1 MEDILTVDQF
11 AEKIKSKYPEYKDI
25 DNYDLTEKII
35 AKYPVYKD
43 MVDFQKKNQIES
55 TGLSGE
61 DISTDTQVVGVGE
74 PETNEAPVIETPSET
89 QGWLATFEESAQRRS
104 KDGDLTYKTMNA
116 ANLGSG
122 LGAAFL
128 DQAYNAIVNTLPAS
142 FETTFQQSPRSKQLR
157 ELEKN
162 IEKAQ
167 QAESDFVYDKY
178 SERDGAYRKISIPEA
193 QSKLSELKKLI
204 NEDVVSI
211 TEKREE
217 SSKYQDPDASIS
229 KMFTPLGFTKLL
241 GAQLPNLGVSVVLPV
256 VGSYAQIY
264 GDTYMTTLEQLAAKK
279 FKVEAAEV
287 TPDMMIDLIERGED
301 GMANSELSSAAGAS
315 LDVIGLGKI
324 AGIVKGPLS
333 GLIRN
338 SVKKGLQNGGRAGVV
353 KALNVTGQIL
363 SGAAFEGATE
373 GGQSFIQQMGTGL
386 ALDKTWANS
395 FNSVD
400 WNQILMEGTAGA
412 LIGGP
417 ISGITASGI
426 KFNSNDVDA
435 MIAENDLGGIRQ
447 FSDQGMIDWRTIPN
461 KTLSRIEFTE
471 QKVGD
476 KKYIYPTSILK
487 ENLDE
492 QTTDPTGVPQMDAT
506 AESIPNQVDGEA
518 GSTTTE
524 GQNQTEGAKDANEIT
539 QEDIDYATSQ
549 IDLGVLNWDHNP
561 MTMRVDLGI
570 ERADV
575 SKGEADIKR
584 GKPNSAPAKRLIIA
598 LRDAKKKGIYSY
610 FSGSGSNISRQNVP
624 ITEQFLGEVALTLEE
639 IEDINKKENQLSLE
653 YDEWF
658 NALDEGSQNEIRD
671 DYEKDNTGM
680 VGSDAQGRES
690 KENVSNQE
698 ESIGDEK
705 PRGESEQT
713 VQELVAALTLNPEE
727 VTPKK
732 DVVDVVNNVGA
743 TIIDETTP
751 GIGILSTAIKSTQKV
766 KSKDGSD
773 LVYVLA
779 ENDEQFGSI
788 IDELIADK
796 EKAKEAKESNAY
808 YDPTTHSVIY
818 NKAKLNE
825 TTIVHEVVHPV
836 LEAYM
841 VENTELVNQL
851 AADAMKSDPTLADFV
866 SPYEQEDKALEAVVE
881 GLARAA
887 QSDFEKTGSV
897 RIKIKDFF
905 DNLLAKVGFNRDV
918 VIKGDESY
926 VQLSRKLSDA
936 FRRGRAIVI
945 SDKAGK
951 SGEGKIREQKSSN
964 KKSSKEYTEAELS
977 EIETIQEN
985 SATTQRANT
994 VTSYEKAA
1002 KNLYENKQPESVLD
1016 YGAGLGLGTDAMSEI
1031 LGVEVD
1037 SLEPNTENW
1046 KGSNPVSYT
1055 EAKDINKKYDAVVS
1069 LNVVNVVPKGMR
1081 DFIIKDIFEKLNE
1094 GGVALISSR
1103 PWSGDIATT
1112 KYFKEGPEEK
1122 SILVKGVK
1130 DGEVIDVYQ
1139 KGFDKNELVDYA
1151 QELLGPNAEVTKDT
1165 SFGKMAIQITKVAE
1179 VKGEGNTRE
1188 QKSSNPIVERIRRQ
1202 VRPGKK
1208 ISKGLRVFT
1217 FNKQKVKEE
1226 SPDLSLQYV
1235 REKAPDLFIAN
1246 AIAIAQYDIIKKS
1259 VDFNIETLEDA
1270 QKVYDL
1276 FARKIA
1282 DNLTF
1287 LIDNFDPK
1295 NRDFATLW
1303 YDGANKIAHELA
1315 KKYNTTAEQV
1325 AGIIASLS
1333 PQMDWYQNVRLAELV
1348 LIAFESNPIL
1358 GKAEIDYQI
1367 KINKIGENEAFKKIT
1382 KAKEAL
1388 KKSRTKANKAK
1399 VIELEGK
1406 YNEKVEANTILVDR
1420 LSSLI
1425 GSKLSEV
1432 PNEYKKYFIRTF
1444 NEVNTTKD
1452 YNVLN
1457 PDGTVMGVAKNTN
1470 GKNSPVAWGSYTEIG
1485 KAVSVYLDGSAR
1497 NITESLGEMH
1507 KIRNFYNNIIDPM
1520 SEDGDV
1526 TMDTHA
1532 VAAALLKAVSGNS
1545 EEVSHNFGTN
1555 KTGSSIRIKSSAP
1568 NGIQGIYYAFQEGY
1582 KLAGKENNLLPR
1594 QVQSITWE
1602 NIRSIFTKTFKN
1614 KAKNVNEINKIW
1626 LDYTANKIDI
1636 DEARKRIVKY
1646 SGGFKPPTWARSGA
1660 IQERPGKD
1668 NRKETD
1674 RGGSLRDGQST
1685 VGTTTRRDGGGER
1698 SRLRFQKQASTTNI
1712 DDAVSLRNL
1721 LVDNQGLLMTEL
1733 VYKKLLDNGVA
1744 YDVVKTFR
1752 SLAMKLIKTTLD
1764 LQEAFKE
1771 ENKFTAEQQQEAIL
1785 KDIESYRTQTASLR
1799 AFVLTIIKDDQLRRV
1814 FQGQDTIKKLYKN
1827 GKLGEKWT
1835 SALQII
1841 DPRKVDP
1848 AKFSKKLFAQY
1859 ANVIDVISRK
1869 LKRGILFG
1877 ADVQLIYE
1885 FQEALFKANENNEID
1900 FIANEISPYVAI
1912 YFDNEAQYKG
1922 EPFPIAEGIELQGDD
1937 AFLAYLAK
1945 ELEANDKDPLTEHQ
1959 KNYFKK
1965 NKAKILAEAKQLT
1978 LDEGVTDLVVSI
1990 PAKARPPLW
1999 NIFAK
2004 AIEEY
2009 NDIKY
2014 DEDKIPQTLDEFLDV
2029 YIEDNF
2035 SEDTKALLKEDDNR
2049 IYIIKQ
2055 GKKFAKRNGKIANL
2069 LSTLIYLKSAGDI
2082 TQKIFSDKE
2091 KGYIRTLL
2099 SLLKKDNTLDENDLL
2114 NFENHEIDHIT
2125 KTLQGVEASGWVPPI
2140 ALRLHTKINNIRLS
2154 VELGS
2159 LFMGDGVF
2167 VLMDNLGKYIP
2178 TFERELLALIKG
2190 KKNTTLQSKIQ
2201 KLLAGS
2207 FGVAQLG
2214 QMSGK
2219 GFEVFMN
2226 NVYASWSDVE
2236 FKLKKANNT
2245 RTRLFLA
2252 IGGKTEGLSREDI
2265 NILVYMKQLEMQ
2277 FLSNPNSEKVPK
2289 LSALVGELEV
2299 IDNIKEKPGDI
2310 AYEQSTAAKLWKIF
2324 GKSDNTLDLEAVD
2337 KILVKAKAKEYYDF
2351 ISKESQDSQ
2360 HIVAHNIKY
2369 SQGKPAELLNNHVT
2383 VRVVSD
2389 TDKAL
2394 DIEPELFPNM
2404 NPVGKSKTS
2413 ISRQNWK
2420 NKDGSYKSGPISFD
2434 SFGISSFSKKDQ
2446 FLDYYFRENYTANYA
2461 ALTTLSK
2468 TLNENGRAVVK
2479 ALQLDMAAKTT
2490 AVAARVR
2497 TMDTYA
2503 TSAIRGIKKSQL
2515 SGLVRIPKE
2524 YTANLMM
2531 ALTNSRV
2538 FKAAFITG
2546 ELVSKEGAQLL
2557 TSYFKT
2563 SQKERIDD
2571 PKFYTVANED
2581 PRESLIARPA
2591 NWWQTVSNKIKPL
2604 TDVSNSVIGFSDKKI
2619 AIPMWRASFYLNFE
2633 ELTGISWD
2641 DSFVKNE
2648 TLREQ
2653 FKEEIIRSMALADI
2667 LVVKRWQGNSLYST
2681 KVSFDETT
2689 SRYEDAPT
2697 GAMASILNWY
2707 GTFRTGHS
2715 TLINE
2720 SWSVINP
2727 SKRSQGSMNKKE
2739 AYETLVGAYG
2749 SILVYSVASKLAV
2762 DAIWNLALN
2771 ALTDDED
2778 DGDESKISDSLSNAF
2793 IEIALLSS
2801 RLGRSNSVI
2810 FAAAMMLLNVG
2821 KKTIENTEESS
2832 VEAVAKSGLK
2842 ELKKTYYSPYT
2853 YNRVLGGYGALAQT
2867 LADPLFDDKRGSV
2880 NHLVNTALVAGK
2892 FAGVPFL
2899 NEVRKVADKIL
2910 PKKEESKRKV
2920 KYMIY

>member
-35 AKYPVYKD
+35 AKYPAYKD

-363 SGAAFEGATE
+363 SGAGFEGATE

-584 GKPNSAPAKRLIIA
+584 GKPNSAPAKRLIRA
-598 LRDAKKKGIYSY
+598 LRDAKKKGEYSY

-639 IEDINKKENQLSLE
+639 IEDINKNDNQLSLE

-658 NALDEGSQNEIRD
+658 NALDEESQNETLD
-671 DYEKDNTGM
+671 DYEENNSGEIS
-680 VGSDAQGRES
+680 SDAQGRES

-713 VQELVAALTLNPEE
+713 VQELVAALTLNPDE

-887 QSDFEKTGSV
+887 QSDFDNTGSV

-936 FRRGRAIVI
+936 FRRGRAIII

-951 SGEGKIREQKSSN
+951 SGEGKIREQKSST

-1103 PWSGDIATT
+1103 PWRGDIATT

-1122 SILVKGVK
+1122 SILVQGVK
-1130 DGEVIDVYQ
+1130 DGKTIDVYQ
-1139 KGFDKNELVDYA
+1139 KGFDNNELADYA
-1151 QELLGPNAEVTKDT
+1151 RELLGPNAEVTKDT

-1179 VKGEGNTRE
+1179 VKG
-1188 QKSSNPIVERIRRQ
+1188 
-1202 VRPGKK
+1202 
-1208 ISKGLRVFT
+1208 
-1217 FNKQKVKEE
+1217 
-1226 SPDLSLQYV
+1226 
-1235 REKAPDLFIAN
+1235 
-1246 AIAIAQYDIIKKS
+1246 
-1259 VDFNIETLEDA
+1259 
-1270 QKVYDL
+1270 
-1276 FARKIA
+1276 
-1282 DNLTF
+1282 
-1287 LIDNFDPK
+1287 
-1295 NRDFATLW
+1295 
-1303 YDGANKIAHELA
+1303 
-1315 KKYNTTAEQV
+1315 
-1325 AGIIASLS
+1325 
-1333 PQMDWYQNVRLAELV
+1333 
-1348 LIAFESNPIL
+1348 
-1358 GKAEIDYQI
+1358 
-1367 KINKIGENEAFKKIT
+1367 
-1382 KAKEAL
+1382 
-1388 KKSRTKANKAK
+1388 
-1399 VIELEGK
+1399 LEGQDLTDAI
-1406 YNEKVEANTILVDR
+1406 EEGVSFPL
-1420 LSSLI
+1420 
-1425 GSKLSEV
+1425 G
-1432 PNEYKKYFIRTF
+1432 
-1444 NEVNTTKD
+1444 
-1452 YNVLN
+1452 N
-1457 PDGTVMGVAKNTN
+1457 PT
-1470 GKNSPVAWGSYTEIG
+1470 
-1485 KAVSVYLDGSAR
+1485 
-1497 NITESLGEMH
+1497 
-1507 KIRNFYNNIIDPM
+1507 KIR
-1520 SEDGDV
+1520 
-1526 TMDTHA
+1526 
-1532 VAAALLKAVSGNS
+1532 
-1545 EEVSHNFGTN
+1545 
-1555 KTGSSIRIKSSAP
+1555 
-1568 NGIQGIYYAFQEGY
+1568 FQKG
-1582 KLAGKENNLLPR
+1582 
-1594 QVQSITWE
+1594 V
-1602 NIRSIFTKTFKN
+1602 KN
-1614 KAKNVNEINKIW
+1614 KFSKKPAYLSYVTE
-1626 LDYTANKIDI
+1626 ANKIDFKALLKKI
-1636 DEARKRIVKY
+1636 SDEGLTVWFWMGDQLGRGNYYDSVINGQHFLDAGPSFALDPENLAKEAIWASGLPVKTLENQVAKADYIFIISGSPEKSKLFNRRVLDLIAKRINNK
-1646 SGGFKPPTWARSGA
+1646 SDFDSFKKEMIDFPIETNDLKTIKDALSSMNSFEDLATSPKRKSFLIA
-1660 IQERPGKD
+1660 IDNIGK
-1668 NRKETD
+1668 NKTTPKGSLKELL
-1674 RGGSLRDGQST
+1674 GSYNIFIDYNELRDGFYRDNNYLQNDIMIVLKPTGVSESSNHST
-1685 VGTTTRRDGGGER
+1685 YQNVVLGKVVGVPDEKVDAWDIMPQELRDKYKALVGGRETKTKPLQTKVIAAETGVVR
-1698 SRLRFQKQASTTNI
+1698 TLRFQKQASTTNI

-1733 VYKKLLDNGVA
+1733 VYKKLLDNGVS
-1744 YDVVKTFR
+1744 YDVVQTFR

-1771 ENKFTAEQQQEAIL
+1771 KNKFTAEQQQEAIL

-1885 FQEALFKANENNEID
+1885 FQEALFKDNENNEID

-1912 YFDNEAQYKG
+1912 YFDNKAQYKG

-1937 AFLAYLAK
+1937 AFLAFLAK

-2014 DEDKIPQTLDEFLDV
+2014 DDETQRTLDEFLDD

-2035 SEDTKALLKEDDNR
+2035 SEDEKALLKEDDNR

-2190 KKNTTLQSKIQ
+2190 KKNATLQSKIQ

-2245 RTRLFLA
+2245 RTKLFLA
-2252 IGGKTEGLSREDI
+2252 ISGKTEGLSREDI

-2299 IDNIKEKPGDI
+2299 IDNIKEKPGNI

-2337 KILVKAKAKEYYDF
+2337 KILVKAKAKEYYEF

-2653 FKEEIIRSMALADI
+2653 YKEEIIRSMALADI

-2771 ALTDDED
+2771 ALTDDDD

-2821 KKTIENTEESS
+2821 KKTIENTEELSG
-2832 VEAVAKSGLK
+2832 EAVAKSGLK

-2867 LADPLFDDKRGSV
+2867 LSDPLFDDRGSV

-2910 PKKEESKRKV
+2910 PEEEESKRKV
-2920 KYMIY
+2920 KYMRY

>member
-35 AKYPVYKD
+35 AKYPAYKD

-363 SGAAFEGATE
+363 SGAGFEGATE

-570 ERADV
+570 ERSDV

-584 GKPNSAPAKRLIIA
+584 GKPNSAPAKRLIRA
-598 LRDAKKKGIYSY
+598 LRDAKKKGEYSY

-639 IEDINKKENQLSLE
+639 IEDINKNDNQLSLE

-658 NALDEGSQNEIRD
+658 NALDEESQNETLD
-671 DYEKDNTGM
+671 DYEENNSGEIS
-680 VGSDAQGRES
+680 SDAQGRES

-698 ESIGDEK
+698 ESIGDEN

-713 VQELVAALTLNPEE
+713 VQELVAALTLNPDE

-887 QSDFEKTGSV
+887 QSDFENTGSV

-951 SGEGKIREQKSSN
+951 SGEGKIREQKSS
-964 KKSSKEYTEAELS
+964 KPKV
-977 EIETIQEN
+977 ETIE
-985 SATTQRANT
+985 
-994 VTSYEKAA
+994 SYLSNKHEVE
-1002 KNLYENKQPESVLD
+1002 LDIYEYPS
-1016 YGAGLGLGTDAMSEI
+1016 Y
-1031 LGVEVD
+1031 
-1037 SLEPNTENW
+1037 LELRR
-1046 KGSNPVSYT
+1046 
-1055 EAKDINKKYDAVVS
+1055 I
-1069 LNVVNVVPKGMR
+1069 VVPKEKRGQGIGLKVMQ
-1081 DFIIKDIFEKLNE
+1081 DLIKAAQSNNKDIFVTPSSDF
-1094 GGVALISSR
+1094 GGSKGRLIQFYKSLGFKDNKGKNRDFRSR
-1103 PWSGDIATT
+1103 ESMVRLS
-1112 KYFKEGPEEK
+1112 EE
-1122 SILVKGVK
+1122 
-1130 DGEVIDVYQ
+1130 
-1139 KGFDKNELVDYA
+1139 
-1151 QELLGPNAEVTKDT
+1151 P
-1165 SFGKMAIQITKVAE
+1165 ITKVAE

-1226 SPDLSLQYV
+1226 SPELSLQYV

-1367 KINKIGENEAFKKIT
+1367 KINKTGENEAFKKIT
-1382 KAKEAL
+1382 KAEEAL
-1388 KKSRTKANKAK
+1388 KKSRTKNNKAK
-1399 VIELEGK
+1399 VLTLK
-1406 YNEKVEANTILVDR
+1406 TQYNEKVLDNNLLIDSM
-1420 LSSLI
+1420 SSFI
-1425 GSKLSEV
+1425 GTKLSEL
-1432 PNEYKKYFIRTF
+1432 PNEYKKYLVRTF

-1452 YNVLN
+1452 YNILN
-1457 PDGTVMGVAKNTN
+1457 PDGTVLGIAKNTN

-1485 KAVSVYLDGSAR
+1485 KAVSIYLDGSPK

-1545 EEVSHNFGTN
+1545 EEVSHNFGSN

-1568 NGIQGIYYAFQEGY
+1568 NGIKGIYYAFQEGY

-1614 KAKNVNEINKIW
+1614 NTKNVNEINKIW
-1626 LDYTANKIDI
+1626 LDYTEDKIDI
-1636 DEARKRIVKY
+1636 DEARKRIVEY
-1646 SGGFKPPTWARSGA
+1646 AGGFKPPTWARSGA

-1674 RGGSLRDGQST
+1674 RGASIRDEQNT

-1771 ENKFTAEQQQEAIL
+1771 ENKFTAEQQQKAIL

-1885 FQEALFKANENNEID
+1885 FQEALFKDNENNEID

-1912 YFDNEAQYKG
+1912 YFDNKAQYKG

-1937 AFLAYLAK
+1937 AFLAFLAK

-2014 DEDKIPQTLDEFLDV
+2014 DDETQRTLDEFLDD

-2035 SEDTKALLKEDDNR
+2035 SEDEKALLKEDDNR

-2190 KKNTTLQSKIQ
+2190 KKNATLQSKIQ

-2245 RTRLFLA
+2245 RTKLFLA
-2252 IGGKTEGLSREDI
+2252 ISGKTEGLSREDI

-2299 IDNIKEKPGDI
+2299 IDNIKEKPGNI

-2337 KILVKAKAKEYYDF
+2337 KILVKAKAKEYYEF

-2619 AIPMWRASFYLNFE
+2619 AIPMWRASF
-2633 ELTGISWD
+2633 
-2641 DSFVKNE
+2641 
-2648 TLREQ
+2648 
-2653 FKEEIIRSMALADI
+2653 
-2667 LVVKRWQGNSLYST
+2667 
-2681 KVSFDETT
+2681 
-2689 SRYEDAPT
+2689 
-2697 GAMASILNWY
+2697 
-2707 GTFRTGHS
+2707 
-2715 TLINE
+2715 
-2720 SWSVINP
+2720 
-2727 SKRSQGSMNKKE
+2727 
-2739 AYETLVGAYG
+2739 
-2749 SILVYSVASKLAV
+2749 
-2762 DAIWNLALN
+2762 
-2771 ALTDDED
+2771 
-2778 DGDESKISDSLSNAF
+2778 
-2793 IEIALLSS
+2793 
-2801 RLGRSNSVI
+2801 
-2810 FAAAMMLLNVG
+2810 
-2821 KKTIENTEESS
+2821 
-2832 VEAVAKSGLK
+2832 
-2842 ELKKTYYSPYT
+2842 
-2853 YNRVLGGYGALAQT
+2853 
-2867 LADPLFDDKRGSV
+2867 
-2880 NHLVNTALVAGK
+2880 
-2892 FAGVPFL
+2892 
-2899 NEVRKVADKIL
+2899 
-2910 PKKEESKRKV
+2910 
-2920 KYMIY
+2920 